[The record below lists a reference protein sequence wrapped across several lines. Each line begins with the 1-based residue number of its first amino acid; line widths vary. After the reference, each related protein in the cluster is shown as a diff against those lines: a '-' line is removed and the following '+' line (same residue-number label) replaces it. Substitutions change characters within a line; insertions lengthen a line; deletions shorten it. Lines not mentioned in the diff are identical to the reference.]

1 MAPTR
6 ELTRHSHI
14 LNPFGP
20 RPAKYHVR
28 LDVGGRQFA
37 AVAFFYTIKKPDFD
51 RILRYKEP
59 SAAPPAEPSFF
70 DTGPSTFR
78 HGKQVD
84 LEQEAEDKNNFGR
97 NSGSGPSSSRAGQ
110 NSPGSN
116 FPGGSKMRPDRAR
129 TQTMIGGRGSEQA
142 PEAEVRDGPRCGI
155 VDRGKAAQRPTP
167 HDESKS
173 AFGRSAKAMLSSK

>member
-20 RPAKYHVR
+20 RPAAKYHVR

-78 HGKQVD
+78 A
-84 LEQEAEDKNNFGR
+84 LE
-97 NSGSGPSSSRAGQ
+97 
-110 NSPGSN
+110 SN
-116 FPGGSKMRPDRAR
+116 PYVIQKLSDF
-129 TQTMIGGRGSEQA
+129 
-142 PEAEVRDGPRCGI
+142 RD
-155 VDRGKAAQRPTP
+155 
-167 HDESKS
+167 
-173 AFGRSAKAMLSSK
+173 